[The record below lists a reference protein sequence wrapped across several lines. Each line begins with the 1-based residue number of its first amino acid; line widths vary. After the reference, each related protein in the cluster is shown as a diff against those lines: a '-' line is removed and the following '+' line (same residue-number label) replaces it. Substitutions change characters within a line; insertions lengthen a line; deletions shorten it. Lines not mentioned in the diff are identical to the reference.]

1 MSTPMR
7 TDDHWATYNARQAAR
22 PVRELCRR
30 AIAIAGPGAGR
41 SAVDLGCGAGRETR
55 ELLEAGWRVLALDGE
70 PGTETR
76 LLRTIGGRH
85 PALTIKTIKFHDVYA
100 LPAADIVHA
109 GYALPF
115 QPRDSFDRLWTI
127 VRSALRPGGRIA
139 VDLFGDRD
147 SWAGEPGMTFLSEP
161 EVRALFDGLTIEHW
175 DCEDAPGQAFSGPKH
190 WHVFHVIAR
199 LQEPS
204 EANR

>member
-1 MSTPMR
+1 
-7 TDDHWATYNARQAAR
+7 
-22 PVRELCRR
+22 
-30 AIAIAGPGAGR
+30 
-41 SAVDLGCGAGRETR
+41 
-55 ELLEAGWRVLALDGE
+55 
-70 PGTETR
+70 
-76 LLRTIGGRH
+76 
-85 PALTIKTIKFHDVYA
+85 VYA
-100 LPAADIVHA
+100 LPAADLVHA

-147 SWAGEPGMTFLSEP
+147 SWAAEPGMTFLSEP

-199 LQEPS
+199 LQEPC